1 MKMIHLI
8 SGGDSG
14 GAKTHVLSLLAGLNK
29 TETVHLICFMEGDF
43 AAEARQLGIPTTVID
58 DRNLLRTRKRILAM
72 IRHDGYQVIHC
83 HGARA
88 NMMGILLR
96 KRAGVPVI
104 TTIHSD
110 YRLDY
115 LGRRLAALTYGNI
128 NKLALPHFD
137 AWIGVSAGMTNLLIE
152 RGFDPQRIYTLYN
165 GVDFSAERDP
175 LPREEYLQSIGLE
188 TAEDT
193 VVFGIAARISP
204 VKDMTTLVRAFAE
217 AVKTCPSIRLV
228 IAGEGEQET
237 EIRSL
242 AATLCPKGTVC
253 FAGWVHDI
261 DSFYN
266 ALDVNLLTSLSE
278 TFPYALT
285 EGARMHCA
293 TIASEVG
300 GVPYL
305 IDDGVN
311 GLLFPSQDA
320 EKLTQHMVFL
330 AQNAETR
337 RSMGEKL
344 YEKTKREFSLATML
358 QRQKDIY
365 EMIIRR
371 AARPKKTRDG
381 VLICGAYGKGNS
393 GDNAILDAIVE
404 QLRHIDPDIPI
415 CALSRIPK
423 ETRRCARIASVYTF
437 NVWKIGRLMRRAKLY
452 ISGGGTL
459 MQDATSTRSLL
470 YYLFSIRQAKRNGCR
485 VMLYGCGIGPI
496 SRPRNR
502 KRAAKTL
509 NGCADIISTRDRY
522 SIETL
527 RELGVTKPEIR
538 LNADPALLIDP
549 PATEVLHNYM
559 RRCGIQE
566 GRKYVM
572 VALRPW
578 KGFSEKVGA
587 FAAACE
593 YAYREYGLIPLLY
606 AMEPARDREAL
617 QVVAEKLKCPYLLLS
632 EGADGTQILALVR
645 RMSLVVSM
653 RLHTLIFASGQ
664 GVPMVGVVYDP
675 KVSGFLDYLGQE
687 LYLPLSEVNA
697 AALDD
702 LIDAAMAEEPFEA
715 ENIERLRRLS
725 AENETLARR
734 LLEE

>member
-1 MKMIHLI
+1 MKIIHMI
-8 SGGDSG
+8 SGGDVG

-43 AAEARQLGIPTTVID
+43 AAEARQLGIPTTVISD
-58 DRNLLRTRKRILAM
+58 NNLLHTRERILAM

-88 NMMGILLR
+88 NMMGMLLR

-104 TTIHSD
+104 STIHSD

-115 LGRRLAALTYGNI
+115 LGRPLAALTYGNI
-128 NKLALPHFD
+128 NKIALRRFD
-137 AWIGVSAGMTNLLIE
+137 AWVGVSAGMTKLLIS
-152 RGFDPQRIYTLYN
+152 RNFDPQRIYTLYN
-165 GVDFSAERDP
+165 GVDFSAARDP
-175 LPREEYLQSIGLE
+175 MPREEYLQSIGL
-188 TAEDT
+188 AVRDDT

-204 VKDMTTLVRAFAE
+204 VKDMTTLIRAFAK
-217 AVKTCPSIRLV
+217 AVQVCPNIRLA
-228 IAGEGEQET
+228 IAGEGEQEA
-237 EIRSL
+237 EIRAL
-242 AATLCPKGTVC
+242 AASECPAGTVC
-253 FAGWVHDI
+253 FAGWVRQI

-285 EGARMHCA
+285 EGARMRCA

-311 GLLFPSQDA
+311 GLLFPAQDVEA
-320 EKLTQHMVFL
+320 LAKHMIFL
-330 AQNAETR
+330 AQNPEKR
-337 RSMGEKL
+337 REMGEKL
-344 YEKTKREFSLATML
+344 YEKAKRDFSLDVML
-358 QRQKDIY
+358 ARQKTIY
-365 EMIIRR
+365 ATIIRR
-371 AARPKKTRDG
+371 AARPKGVRDG
-381 VLICGAYGKGNS
+381 ALICGAYGKGNS
-393 GDNAILDAIVE
+393 GDNAILNAIIE
-404 QLRHIDPDIPI
+404 QLRHIDPDLPI
-415 CALSRIPK
+415 CALSRDPD
-423 ETRRCARIASVYTF
+423 ETRQCALINAVYTF
-437 NVWKIGRLMRRAKLY
+437 NIFRIGRLMRHTKLY

-470 YYLFSIRQAKRNGCR
+470 YYLFSIRQARLHGCR

-496 SRPRNR
+496 DRPRNR
-502 KRAAKTL
+502 RRAAKVL
-509 NGCADIISTRDRY
+509 DRCADIISARDRY
-522 SIETL
+522 SLETL
-527 RELGVTKPEIR
+527 HELGVAKPEIH

-549 PATEVLHNYM
+549 PETDELRAYLRRSGIRDDKGYM
-559 RRCGIQE
+559 
-566 GRKYVM
+566 M

-578 KGFSEKVGA
+578 QGFDEKVAA

-593 YAYREYGLIPLLY
+593 YAHREYGLVPLLY
-606 AMEPARDREAL
+606 AMEPARDESAVRA
-617 QVVAEKLKCPYLLLS
+617 VAEKLRCPHLTLRAGTN
-632 EGADGTQILALVR
+632 GAEIIALVR

-675 KVSGFLDYLGQE
+675 KVSGFLDYLGQD
-687 LYLPLSEVNA
+687 LYLSLGEVTA

-725 AENETLARR
+725 AENEQLARR